1 MSIVTLIT
9 DYGSSDYY
17 VGAMKGVIIALAP
30 DARLIDITHDIQPHQ
45 VLPAAFV
52 LRQIWSSYPP
62 GTIHLTV
69 VDPGVGTGRRI
80 ILGCYDERY
89 VIAPDN
95 GLLTLVHRDLPAEGL
110 YVVEDR
116 RFFASELSSTFH
128 GRDIMAPVAAHLANG
143 VDPCEFGR
151 MTDRL
156 EMLPV
161 HHEAERTDEG
171 LRGSMLY
178 VDRFGTMVT
187 NIHQDQ
193 IVGLPAPRGACEV
206 CVNGVPIGPV
216 RSTFCDVDEGEPVA
230 VIGSCGLLEIA
241 VNRGSAVNRF
251 GPADVARVDVCVG

>member
-17 VGAMKGVIIALAP
+17 VGALKGVIVSLAP
-30 DARLIDITHDIQPHQ
+30 EARVIDITHDTPPHQ
-45 VLPAAFV
+45 ILPTAFV
-52 LRQIWSSYPP
+52 LRQIWLSYPP
-62 GTIHLTV
+62 GTIHLVV

-80 ILGCYDERY
+80 ILGCYAGRY

-95 GLLTLVHRDLPAEGL
+95 GLLTLVHRDIPAEAL

-116 RFFASELSSTFH
+116 RFFASEPSSTFH

-143 VDPCEFGR
+143 VDPREFGR

-156 EMLPV
+156 ELLPLP
-161 HHEAERTDEG
+161 HEAERTDES
-171 LRGSMLY
+171 LRGSVLY

-187 NIHQDQ
+187 NIRQGQ
-193 IVGLPAPRGACEV
+193 LVGLSVPRRMCEV
-206 CVNGVPIGPV
+206 CVNGVSIGPV

-251 GPADVARVDVCVG
+251 GPADVARVDVCFG